1 MKPVILVVDD
11 ENEAREMIIN
21 FLKDRFDCEF
31 KEAKDGE
38 SALEFV
44 KDHPC
49 DLMLLDIKLPR
60 KSGTVVIKEAKELN
74 PKVDIL
80 VVSAYASDDVA
91 EEALELGATDYA
103 VKPLDLRAISL
114 KVANILKKRGQGT
127 ASKI

>member
-11 ENEAREMIIN
+11 EAEARTMIIN

-31 KEAKDGE
+31 HETKDGE
-38 SALEFV
+38 GALQFIKE
-44 KDHPC
+44 HAC

-60 KSGTVVIKEAKELN
+60 KSGTIVIKETKQFN
-74 PKVDIL
+74 PKIDIL

-103 VKPLDLRAISL
+103 VKPLDLKAISL
-114 KVANILKKRGQGT
+114 KVANILTKRGQS

>member
-11 ENEAREMIIN
+11 EAEARVMIIN

-31 KEAKDGE
+31 HEAKDGE
-38 SALEFV
+38 DALQFV
-44 KDHPC
+44 KEHTC

-60 KSGTVVIKEAKELN
+60 KSGTVVIKETKELN
-74 PKVDIL
+74 PKIDIL

-103 VKPLDLRAISL
+103 VKPLDLKAISL
-114 KVANILKKRGQGT
+114 KVTNILKKRGQE